1 MPATCAARIFQLTRE
16 LGHKSDGET
25 IRWLLEHA
33 EPAIIAATGTGT
45 VPAIAVS
52 VNGTLK
58 IPTESPATAAADSD
72 ADGLVHK
79 KKRKRPCNSDF
90 VDLTEAAHQNSVS
103 SGLAPIASTSPQGL
117 VPIWPIGT
125 LLFPQGSSVGVG
137 ESNQAQFWAFPATST
152 TPFFNM
158 AARPISSFVSAMQP
172 GVQLAGNVS
181 VGFGDAGG
189 ESLGSGGSP
198 PNTIGS
204 MSSSSSGSS
213 TAGGGG
219 GGGAQMLRDFSLEIY
234 DKKELQFLSHPVN
247 HDHQQAPCSES

>member
-1 MPATCAARIFQLTRE
+1 MDSQNHHHHTIEEIDQEHSITVANVSNQPDPTTLQLKEETLTDPEESRE
-16 LGHKSDGET
+16 LEGHDNN
-25 IRWLLEHA
+25 IRR
-33 EPAIIAATGTGT
+33 IN
-45 VPAIAVS
+45 
-52 VNGTLK
+52 NG
-58 IPTESPATAAADSD
+58 SSNSC
-72 ADGLVHK
+72 LVVHQ

-117 VPIWPIGT
+117 VPLWPMGT
-125 LLFPQGSSVGVG
+125 FMFPQGSSVGVG
-137 ESNQAQFWAFPATST
+137 GSNQAQFWAFPATST

-158 AARPISSFVSAMQP
+158 AARPISSFVSAVQP
-172 GVQLAGNVS
+172 GVQLAGNVG

-213 TAGGGG
+213 TGGG